1 MHVTPRVSKHI
12 NKGTIHNRDWS
23 SRWSN
28 MTASMVSILGLL
40 GLVTVG
46 IATPGPNNMTCF
58 IHSGLHGSRRT
69 VPLILGMA
77 VGFVSLNMLVVV
89 VVLRF
94 DSEPGL
100 KAVIHWVG
108 VSFIILLG
116 LFVSRLATAYDVDAE
131 LPRLGPM
138 AGFLM
143 QWVNGKEWGFCNT
156 LRDSVHRSIRRRP
169 RWRGRD
175 NGYRDRL
182 LPRWDI
188 CMDPLWKPTRRCV
201 RIESLQ
207 GHGTARGGFYPGTLG
222 YTFWHQGAMSIY
234 MVSDQ
239 DVMMLISPR

>member
-1 MHVTPRVSKHI
+1 
-12 NKGTIHNRDWS
+12 
-23 SRWSN
+23 
-28 MTASMVSILGLL
+28 MTASLVSILGLL
-40 GLVTVG
+40 GLVTIG
-46 IATPGPNNMTCF
+46 IVTPGPNNMTCF

-89 VVLRF
+89 VVLGF

-143 QWVNGKEWGFCNT
+143 QWVNGKEWGFVILYVTQYIDPFGGDLAGGVAIVAIVTAYCLVGISAWT
-156 LRDSVHRSIRRRP
+156 LFGSQLEGAFGSNRFRAMALPVAGFILVLLGILSGIRGP
-169 RWRGRD
+169 
-175 NGYRDRL
+175 
-182 LPRWDI
+182 
-188 CMDPLWKPTRRCV
+188 
-201 RIESLQ
+201 
-207 GHGTARGGFYPGTLG
+207 
-222 YTFWHQGAMSIY
+222 
-234 MVSDQ
+234 
-239 DVMMLISPR
+239 